1 MLLLKSCPKCKGDV
15 VEERDYYGTYT
26 QCLQCG
32 YLRDVQPVIKA
43 RKASRKRQEREA
55 LAAAS

>member
-15 VEERDYYGTYT
+15 VEERDRYGSYT

-32 YLRDVQPVIKA
+32 YLRDLQPVAKPQ
-43 RKASRKRQEREA
+43 RMERKREEREW
-55 LAAAS
+55 AAAS